1 MPNRLIIA
9 ALCVA
14 CCAACAPITPFP
26 GAGSTLPM
34 PSPSGSPG
42 GPSAPSMPGQGNSP
56 PGNQSPGG
64 QSGGSSGGGESSGG
78 GSGGGSTSSY
88 EPLPGGGGGL
98 PGGTGGSGNGG
109 EQQGA
114 EEQEEVELGWENTP
128 AGGGSEGD
136 DGDGGWQ
143 TSNQIPADDAD
154 ETGGGDGAPN
164 GDEGVAAGGADEEL
178 DSALEDFDGE
188 ILAEREA
195 AQESA
200 DANRGATTPGGGQAQ
215 GNDGDSQ
222 SGGAIAGPVPRS
234 IPQAPA
240 PPRRGAEAIPED
252 IPDAKDDDI
261 IARQLREAA
270 MAEDDP
276 ELKEKLWE
284 EYRKYKKG

>member
-1 MPNRLIIA
+1 
-9 ALCVA
+9 
-14 CCAACAPITPFP
+14 
-26 GAGSTLPM
+26 
-34 PSPSGSPG
+34 
-42 GPSAPSMPGQGNSP
+42 MPGQGNPP

-78 GSGGGSTSSY
+78 ESGGGSTSSY

-109 EQQGA
+109 EQQG
-114 EEQEEVELGWENTP
+114 EKEQEVVELGWEDTP

-143 TSNQIPADDAD
+143 TSNQIPANDA
-154 ETGGGDGAPN
+154 EGTGGEGVPN
-164 GDEGVAAGGADEEL
+164 GDEDAAAGGADEEL

-195 AQESA
+195 VQESA
-200 DANRGATTPGGGQAQ
+200 DANRGATTPGSEQAQ

-222 SGGAIAGPVPRS
+222 SGGAMTGPVPRS

-240 PPRRGAEAIPED
+240 PPRRGAEAIPDD

-284 EYRKYKKG
+284 EYRKYKRG